1 MPRTTRALWA
11 VAATAAMVATMGLHT
26 AANADQGGSGQS
38 TASQGKGGPGTDDS
52 DIRNVG
58 PDFNHGKAQPLK
70 NRVQAPRSLS
80 AQAASDPTV
89 GTDKQWPAEDD
100 TDGSVYFKHYTL
112 RGIGDHIQ
120 VWVANDRAFPDGDC
134 RNALDLTDVT
144 DDQVNSFI
152 HEFDTN
158 IYPRESDIFSVPPSL
173 DGSEPQVGVPAG
185 YWQVDETQA
194 DDIVVLVDNVK
205 DANYYDPSTPDG
217 QTYIAGFFWSY
228 FNDLTDRNIMTIDAY
243 DWLHRTG
250 ANPPDDTADPA
261 YIQCAQEQGSS
272 RPYGAP
278 RPHTYEGT
286 FAHEYQHLLESYED
300 PDEVSWVNEGLS
312 DWVQTEVGY
321 VDPTLPPDSP
331 VADSHLSCFMGYQPE
346 SFGGPENSLTLWG
359 DQGGPEILCDYGAA
373 YSFMSYLHGHY
384 GDGFMTD
391 LHKNPGN
398 GLEGLDAVFQQ
409 RQIDETAQDALHT
422 WAATMALDDVLDRD
436 GTSLKGGD
444 KADYVSPE
452 LDAKINWDNPQAYD
466 SPGAPPNGSDYV
478 RFRIGQG
485 ASKYWLPASKVQ
497 QVTFTG
503 AKTLAPQPLEWQV
516 SSNPPDSTE
525 GATCG
530 DVPAGTG
537 PAALYSGCGDD
548 LDRATVRK
556 VTVPANGGTLTFD
569 ALWQTEQDWDFGF
582 VQVSDDGGA
591 TWHSLATQDTTSE
604 HDPGAIGTVV
614 DNLPGFSG
622 DSGGWKTE
630 SADLSSY
637 AGKDVL
643 VSFRYV
649 TDPATTFSGFWVRNI
664 KVGDTA
670 LPSDSLD
677 GWQSPTQAHP
687 IPVSGW
693 TVQLVAYDGN
703 KAWLKPVK
711 LNAGFKGQLS
721 YPDVSKALGKKAKVV
736 GAIVTYDDPTETSR
750 QYASYQLTVDGVL
763 QPGG

>member
-1 MPRTTRALWA
+1 MRRSKNASA
-11 VAATAAMVATMGLHT
+11 VAAAAAAAVVAGLALT
-26 AANADQGGSGQS
+26 GAPSAVAD
-38 TASQGKGGPGTDDS
+38 PGTGNGHGPKPGHS
-52 DIRNVG
+52 DVRNVG
-58 PDFNHGKAQPLK
+58 PDYNHGKAHRFSEAESNEHPVHPAHPDQPVRVGQVRTWLAQDDYKGSIYLK
-70 NRVQAPRSLS
+70 PY
-80 AQAASDPTV
+80 
-89 GTDKQWPAEDD
+89 K
-100 TDGSVYFKHYTL
+100 L
-112 RGIGDHIQ
+112 RGIGDHIE
-120 VWVANDRAFPDGDC
+120 VWVAKDTSFPKGDC
-134 RNALDLTDVT
+134 RNDLGLTDIT
-144 DDQVNSFI
+144 DAQVNSFI
-152 HEFDTN
+152 HEFDSN
-158 IYPRESDIFSVPPSL
+158 IYPKEATAFTTPPNL
-173 DGSEPQVGVPAG
+173 DGSNARLPKNIQGLPR
-185 YWQVDETQA
+185 TQFKG
-194 DDIVVLVDNVK
+194 DGDNIVVLVDNVR

-261 YIQCAQEQGSS
+261 YVQCAQEQGSS

-286 FAHEYQHLLESYED
+286 FAHEYQHLLESYQD

-497 QVTFTG
+497 QVTF
-503 AKTLAPQPLEWQV
+503 
-516 SSNPPDSTE
+516 
-525 GATCG
+525 
-530 DVPAGTG
+530 
-537 PAALYSGCGDD
+537 
-548 LDRATVRK
+548 
-556 VTVPANGGTLTFD
+556 
-569 ALWQTEQDWDFGF
+569 
-582 VQVSDDGGA
+582 
-591 TWHSLATQDTTSE
+591 
-604 HDPGAIGTVV
+604 
-614 DNLPGFSG
+614 
-622 DSGGWKTE
+622 
-630 SADLSSY
+630 
-637 AGKDVL
+637 
-643 VSFRYV
+643 
-649 TDPATTFSGFWVRNI
+649 
-664 KVGDTA
+664 
-670 LPSDSLD
+670 
-677 GWQSPTQAHP
+677 
-687 IPVSGW
+687 
-693 TVQLVAYDGN
+693 
-703 KAWLKPVK
+703 
-711 LNAGFKGQLS
+711 
-721 YPDVSKALGKKAKVV
+721 
-736 GAIVTYDDPTETSR
+736 
-750 QYASYQLTVDGVL
+750 
-763 QPGG
+763 